1 LAQVQLS
8 HEQQVH
14 FSQLH
19 VSHVQHVHKAG
30 FSLLAAQQ
38 APPAKADP
46 AKPNRPNMDHKIMVF
61 IMITPGCPQ
70 ASISRYSLPNHH
82 PHGRRTIP
90 DIV

>member
-19 VSHVQHVHKAG
+19 FSHVQHVHKAG

-38 APPAKADP
+38 APPAKAVP
-46 AKPNRPNMDHKIMVF
+46 ARPSSPNMDHSIIVF
-61 IMITPGCPQ
+61 MIISPGCPQ
-70 ASISRYSLPNHH
+70 ASIPCDSLPNRH
-82 PHGRRTIP
+82 PPGRRTIP